1 METLRNILLMMDP
14 LFIWGFRL
22 FDHPWGG
29 FMAGL
34 AVLSLLC
41 VVTGDFTSHLARRL
55 NRKVYGKYRDEMVR
69 QHNLSVEA
77 LKHSDKDAYKAV
89 NRQAHEAFGKYFFSQ
104 AGAFTLSIWP
114 LPFAMAWLDIRF
126 GGIPITLPFSVPGV
140 GDSVFY
146 PFFFFPIYIAL
157 RILYGRIMCRFPF
170 YQRILGWS
178 KHGNDTQMV
187 PFMDLL
193 KPSAGESPGKAEGD
207 LPPASEH
214 KDAPRT

>member
-1 METLRNILLMMDP
+1 MT
-14 LFIWGFRL
+14 
-22 FDHPWGG
+22 
-29 FMAGL
+29 GL
-34 AVLSLLC
+34 AVLTLLC
-41 VVTGDFTSHLARRL
+41 VITGDFTSHLARRL

-69 QHNLSVEA
+69 QHNLSVQA

-126 GGIPITLPFSVPGV
+126 GGVPITLPFAIPGV

-146 PFFFFPIYIAL
+146 PFFFFPIYIAV
-157 RILYGRIMCRFPF
+157 RIIYGKIMRLFPF

-193 KPSAGESPGKAEGD
+193 KPDTGESLVKSEENAR
-207 LPPASEH
+207 PAADP
-214 KDAPRT
+214 KDAPRP

>member
-1 METLRNILLMMDP
+1 MMDP
-14 LFIWGFRL
+14 MFIWGFRL

-29 FMAGL
+29 FLIGL

-41 VVTGDFTSHLARRL
+41 VITGDFTSHLARRL

-126 GGIPITLPFSVPGV
+126 GGIPITLPFALPGV

-146 PFFFFPIYIAL
+146 PFFFFPIYIAV
-157 RILYGRIMCRFPF
+157 RIFYGKTMRLFPF
-170 YQRILGWS
+170 YRRVLDWS
-178 KHGNDTQMV
+178 KHGNETQMV

-193 KPSAGESPGKAEGD
+193 KPSTGAIPGKSEEDGHPSGGAED
-207 LPPASEH
+207 TSR
-214 KDAPRT
+214 K